1 MEALRPDPARG
12 RELAAGVLAL
22 TVAIFLITTLFSD
35 EWSAGARLL
44 VAGLAAAFV
53 AVLAVLA
60 PDEPDGPRPWLSVIL
75 VSAFVLV
82 VVALTELADALGAE
96 GGGSSGTVTWVGA
109 VTTATFAWFARRR
122 DSAIC
127 TLLAGVAA
135 VVTLLAAVDFVF
147 GLDNPLR
154 TFRWVLLLA
163 ALGLLAAGVSWAD
176 VRRRHAVALVDV
188 AGLAALGIAITFA
201 FSGLAG
207 IFDELAF
214 EGPGW
219 GWELT
224 VLAVGAAL
232 AVVAVHWRE
241 PGPGYLAAANLF
253 AFTAMASVTDDASLV
268 GWPLVLLI
276 VAGLA
281 IAAALRPLDGG
292 PPPAEQD
299 LDVTVRG

>member
-1 MEALRPDPARG
+1 MDALRPDPARG

-22 TVAIFLITTLFSD
+22 TIAILLITTLFTD
-35 EWSAGARLL
+35 DWSAGARLL

-53 AVLAVLA
+53 VALAVLA

-75 VSAFVLV
+75 VSAFVLLV
-82 VVALTELADALGAE
+82 EGLGELADALGAE
-96 GGGSSGTVTWVGA
+96 GQSSSGTVTWVGA
-109 VTTATFAWFARRR
+109 VVAAAMAWFARRR

-127 TLLAGVAA
+127 TLLAAATA
-135 VVTLLAAVDFVF
+135 VVTLLAAVDFIF
-147 GLDNPLR
+147 DLDNPLR
-154 TFRWVLLLA
+154 TFRWVLLFA
-163 ALGLLAAGVSWAD
+163 ALGLAAAGATWAEQ
-176 VRRRHAVALVDV
+176 RRRHGVALVDV
-188 AGLAALGIAITFA
+188 AGLATLGIAITFV
-201 FSGLAG
+201 FSGLVG
-207 IFDELAF
+207 LFDEAGF

-224 VLAVGAAL
+224 LLVAGAAL
-232 AVVAVHWRE
+232 AVAAVHWRE
-241 PGPGYLAAANLF
+241 PGPGYLAAANLL
-253 AFTAMASVTDDASLV
+253 AFVVMASLTDDPSLI

-276 VAGLA
+276 AAGAA